1 MVNPYSSARST
12 VASTSPSVEK
22 TGSVMGW
29 VSFGICLCTLIV
41 CAAIAIVLISQAL
54 RLSSE
59 SAGLPAKFA
68 SSGSSMIR
76 ASWIGGIIAAIAAA
90 ANAVSLI
97 WVWKKRWAVS
107 LAIGGVSWIALIAVA
122 IAFKPV

>member
-1 MVNPYSSARST
+1 MLNPYSSARST
-12 VASTSPSVEK
+12 VGATSPSAEK
-22 TGSVMGW
+22 PGSVMRW
-29 VSFGICLCTLIV
+29 VSMGICICTLLV
-41 CAAIAIVLISQAL
+41 CAAIAIVLMAQAL

-76 ASWIGGIIAAIAAA
+76 ASWIGGIVAALAAA
-90 ANAVSLI
+90 ANTVSLI
-97 WVWKKRWAVS
+97 WVWKKQWAVS

-122 IAFKPV
+122 IAFKPA